1 MPGGATQLCLQSN
14 LHPLARTYGSWIQ
27 EQILICALL
36 TPLDFVPKEAIL
48 VVSFLQLAV
57 HFQTT
62 HSPLA

>member
-14 LHPLARTYGSWIQ
+14 LHPLARIYVSCIH

-36 TPLDFVPKEAIL
+36 TPLDFVLKEAIL
-48 VVSFLQLAV
+48 VVSFLLLAV

-62 HSPLA
+62 QLQLA